1 MALNTVNM
9 DDGST
14 SSSISQRQENK
25 RKGPGATAQDALQK
39 FFDKYPA
46 RDQTTRMKK
55 YKKQ

>member
-1 MALNTVNM
+1 MASQ
-9 DDGST
+9 ST
-14 SSSISQRQENK
+14 SDYYKKN
-25 RKGPGATAQDALQK
+25 PGATAQDALQK

>member
-1 MALNTVNM
+1 MAPNTVNE
-9 DDGST
+9 DGST
-14 SSSISQRQENK
+14 SSSISQRQESK
-25 RKGPGATAQDALQK
+25 RKGLGSKAKATLQK